1 MNKHFEHSSLFGT
14 EVQQPIQPSSSRASG
29 LSYEVVPLRS
39 SMRSTASQGVNRT
52 SGFTLI
58 ELMITVVVVA
68 ILAAIAYPSYT
79 QYMERRDL
87 AVARQEALRIAA
99 ELERFKAKNFSYKGF
114 DASYLYAYDD
124 VDDDGNPTAAS
135 YYNKTNGKLYLPVG
149 STSSTAKYTLT
160 LVGGTGNKP
169 LTLEKG
175 SDGKETADSQS
186 VNGLSWVMSIERS
199 KDSSGEPKQPRN
211 YDLLLNNAGMRC
223 MTKVKNV
230 VTSYTGC
237 GGYSEGW

>member
-1 MNKHFEHSSLFGT
+1 MN
-14 EVQQPIQPSSSRASG
+14 
-29 LSYEVVPLRS
+29 
-39 SMRSTASQGVNRT
+39 SQK
-52 SGFTLI
+52 GFTLI
-58 ELMITVVVVA
+58 ELMITIVIVA
-68 ILAAIAYPSYT
+68 ILAAIAYPNYT

-87 AVARQEALRIAA
+87 AVARQQALRIAA

-114 DASYLYAYDD
+114 DASYLYTYASTDN
-124 VDDDGNPTAAS
+124 DGNLTTAS
-135 YYNKTNGKLYLPVG
+135 YYDAATGQLLLPLG
-149 STSSTAKYTLT
+149 STVSTAKYTLT
-160 LVGGTGNKP
+160 LANNGAGYKP
-169 LTLEKG
+169 LTFAKG
-175 SDGKETADSQS
+175 SDGNETAASAS